1 MMDASSTSPQA
12 PVPVA
17 IVTGGAG
24 EGIGHGLT
32 QALVAQ
38 GWRVVITDRKPERA
52 ERFIAGLPPE
62 AEVELVVADVLEAGA
77 PERAVA
83 AAVARF
89 GRVDGVVNNVGVG
102 LAKPAGEVEIEE
114 FMALFNVDFLAS
126 FRLVKAALPE
136 LRKSRGAIV
145 NIGSVHA
152 KLAAQNYALY
162 AASKAALEAFT
173 RGLAV
178 DYGRDGVRA
187 NTVHPG
193 LVDSPQNA
201 ALLSTLTDDV
211 EAWVREFA
219 ARRQCL
225 PELAT
230 AREVGELV
238 AFLLGQK
245 ARSITGQAIYIDGGT
260 TTLLWN
266 RES

>member
-1 MMDASSTSPQA
+1 MNATNA
-12 PVPVA
+12 AVAPVA

-38 GWRVVITDRKPERA
+38 GWRVVITDRKAERA
-52 ERFIAGLPPE
+52 ERFVAGLPAG
-62 AEVELVVADVLEAGA
+62 AEVEVVVADVLEPDA
-77 PERAVA
+77 PQRAVA
-83 AAVARF
+83 AARARF
-89 GRVDGVVNNVGVG
+89 GRVDGLVNNVGVG
-102 LAKPAGEVEIEE
+102 LAKPAGEIAEEE

-126 FRLVKAALPE
+126 FRFVKAALPE
-136 LRKSRGAIV
+136 LRKARGAVV

-152 KLAAQNYALY
+152 KLAAQNDALY

-178 DYGRDGVRA
+178 DSGRDGVRA
-187 NTVHPG
+187 NIVHPG

-201 ALLSTLTDDV
+201 ALLGTLTDDV
-211 EAWVREFA
+211 AGWVREFA
-219 ARRQCL
+219 ERRQCL
-225 PELAT
+225 PELAS

-238 AFLLGQK
+238 AFLLGPK